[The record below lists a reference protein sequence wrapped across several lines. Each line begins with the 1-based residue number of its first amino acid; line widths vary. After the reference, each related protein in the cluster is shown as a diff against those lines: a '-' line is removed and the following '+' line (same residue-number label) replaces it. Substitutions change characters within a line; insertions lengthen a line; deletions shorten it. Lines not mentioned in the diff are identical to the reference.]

1 MAQMK
6 EMLLEQLEGLLTD
19 TSHSRRL
26 ARRLVVLAG
35 CLAEGPIPE
44 EMRQQLTSL
53 SRLMVLQDI
62 LDPLVES
69 LSRLAYKTGY
79 ASPERAQ
86 IRDSSPEFS
95 ALLGQI
101 EQVRHQ
107 MEEIDPINFAEII
120 AWVISLAREQKIW
133 LRK

>member
-6 EMLLEQLEGLLTD
+6 EMLMEQLEGLLTD

-35 CLAEGPIPE
+35 CLADGPMPE
-44 EMRQQLTSL
+44 EMQHQLTSL

-62 LDPLVES
+62 LDPLTES
-69 LSRLAYKTGY
+69 LNRMAYKIGY
-79 ASPERAQ
+79 ANSEQAQMRDPSPEIVA
-86 IRDSSPEFS
+86 I
-95 ALLGQI
+95 LGQI
-101 EQVRHQ
+101 EEVRRQ
-107 MEEIDPINFAEII
+107 MAEIDPINFAEII
-120 AWVISLAREQKIW
+120 TWIISLARGQKLW

>member
-6 EMLLEQLEGLLTD
+6 EMLMEQLEGLLTD

-35 CLAEGPIPE
+35 CLAEDPMPE
-44 EMRQQLTSL
+44 EMRHQLTSL

-62 LDPLVES
+62 LDPLTES
-69 LSRLAYKTGY
+69 LNRLAYKSGY
-79 ASPERAQ
+79 ANSEQAQ
-86 IRDSSPEFS
+86 MRDSSPEIV
-95 ALLGQI
+95 AILGQI
-101 EQVRHQ
+101 EEVRRQ
-107 MEEIDPINFAEII
+107 MAEIDPINFAEII
-120 AWVISLAREQKIW
+120 AWIISLARGQKLW